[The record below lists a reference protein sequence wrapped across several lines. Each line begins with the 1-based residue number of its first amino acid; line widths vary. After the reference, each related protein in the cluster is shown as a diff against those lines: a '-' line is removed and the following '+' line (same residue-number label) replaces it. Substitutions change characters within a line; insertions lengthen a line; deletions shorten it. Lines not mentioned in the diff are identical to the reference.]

1 MTCSDT
7 VFRHAHK
14 VFVTDTDEIITTDT
28 HVIMGSCLTH
38 SKTELSDLIF
48 SLSSRSIPSWSWT
61 SHYLINVDGRTYLP
75 RLVKDHPYIKGL
87 YVQNA
92 YVKHLVTSML
102 YVPFSHTRVNL
113 SAIDA
118 TTPTDTLTGT
128 VVIPFTGDASRLVV
142 FMAGQLVQPTDL
154 STDGVELTI
163 TLSPL
168 MLSTVTAVPGKFI
181 YPTITTVGELLDHP
195 GSFILVSDAD
205 LTFTFTPVGVSS
217 MQTTKKEPMYGAP
230 SQFAALAYTT
240 SGEILPYIYKSTK
253 LVRARFCSPEITH
266 WLTIE

>member
-14 VFVTDTDEIITTDT
+14 VFVTDTDELVTTNT
-28 HVIMGSCLTH
+28 HVTMDSCLTPN
-38 SKTELSDLIF
+38 KTDLSDLIF

-61 SHYLINVDGRTYLP
+61 SHYLINVDGKTYLP
-75 RLVKDHPYIKGL
+75 RLVKEHPYIKGL
-87 YVQNA
+87 YVQDA
-92 YVKHLVTSML
+92 YAKHLVTSMV
-102 YVPFSHTRVNL
+102 YVPFNHTRVNL
-113 SAIDA
+113 S
-118 TTPTDTLTGT
+118 TTDVAAPTDALTDT
-128 VVIPFTGDASRLVV
+128 VVIPFTEDASKLVV
-142 FMAGQLVQPTDL
+142 FMAGQLVSPSDL
-154 STDGVELTI
+154 STDGIELTV

-168 MLSTVTAVPGKFI
+168 MLSTITAAPGKFI

-195 GSFILVSDAD
+195 GSFMLVSDTD

-217 MQTTKKEPMYGAP
+217 MQTTVKEPVYGAP
-230 SQFAALAYTT
+230 SQFASLAYTL

-266 WLTIE
+266 WLTIQ